1 MMGEMLVLED
11 FGVPGIGHAP
21 VSQAVDLKAVEKGAF
36 DAGYKDGWNDAFEEA
51 RTEEGKAQK
60 DIAIALQELGFTY
73 FEARQHILGS
83 FRPLLDAMLHSVLPK
98 ASQASLTAMVQQ
110 EMTAL
115 AEMVEPP
122 IQILC
127 SPINVEQLTELVSAN
142 GSPPVNIVAEETLA
156 PSQIQLRYADGF
168 STLDTEATVKRI
180 QDAVGKFFAADTG
193 EEMKHA

>member
-1 MMGEMLVLED
+1 M
-11 FGVPGIGHAP
+11 
-21 VSQAVDLKAVEKGAF
+21 SQAVDLKAVEKGAF

-127 SPINVEQLTELVSAN
+127 SPINVEQLTDLVSAN